1 MSQQISP
8 NYQILPPY
16 VKAWNWLKNLPSGL
30 ATGSKQSPTV
40 SGPAAAVL
48 SLTGVL
54 ILFAITL
61 PVACWR
67 VSQSE
72 KYGGLPLKS
81 LTTEDTQKPQSSYPD

>member
-1 MSQQISP
+1 MQVQEYDLKAQQAET
-8 NYQILPPY
+8 
-16 VKAWNWLKNLPSGL
+16 KAQHINQMR
-30 ATGSKQSPTV
+30 TY
-40 SGPAAAVL
+40 VL

-54 ILFAITL
+54 ILFAITF